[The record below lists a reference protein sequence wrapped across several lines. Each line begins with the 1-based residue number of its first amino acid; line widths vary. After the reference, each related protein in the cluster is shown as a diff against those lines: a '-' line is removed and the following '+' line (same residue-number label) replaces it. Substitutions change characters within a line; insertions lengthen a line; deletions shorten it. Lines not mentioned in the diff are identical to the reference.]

1 MGRGNGRINVS
12 TDGTLEISTFE
23 DVDYGDYTCSA
34 RNIGGESSRKVTL
47 SPVMSLV
54 RKHKQE

>member
-12 TDGTLEISTFE
+12 TAGTLEISTFE

-54 RKHKQE
+54 SIK